1 MHQGRALTDC
11 ATLAPQTM
19 HRFRSGCAITLSL
32 IGASP
37 ENVARHLGWK
47 SLQTTEYYM
56 QTGTVMKMS
65 HAASAL
71 VDSASTVAED
81 PSAATLVTNLF
92 RVTNELRGFSL
103 AFPYK
108 FI

>member
-1 MHQGRALTDC
+1 
-11 ATLAPQTM
+11 
-19 HRFRSGCAITLSL
+19 
-32 IGASP
+32 
-37 ENVARHLGWK
+37 
-47 SLQTTEYYM
+47 M
-56 QTGTVMKMS
+56 QTVTVMKMS

-71 VDSASTVAED
+71 VDSASTVAGD
-81 PSAATLVTNLF
+81 PSAAISVTNLF